1 MISVR
6 VLNHAQFTVPVAFV
20 LDRREDGYFILDTN
34 GIWRKIAESNTGAF
48 TYPNDCILPINEL
61 LP

>member
-6 VLNHAQFTVPVAFV
+6 VLNLLVEPVAFV

-34 GIWRKIAESNTGAF
+34 GIWRKFVEPKTGAF
-48 TYPNDCILPINEL
+48 PYPNDCVLPINEP